1 MIKELIKTKDK
12 KVEYVELIY
21 DLIFVYT
28 IGRNNALLHHTQGGY
43 LTVGNFL
50 SYLIC
55 TLAVIQI
62 WSFTTYYINAYGR
75 NSTRDHV
82 FLFINMFLMF
92 YMAQGTRSDWHS
104 YHMQYHVAWALIL
117 INIAIQ
123 HLIELRRH
131 RDEPHHRS
139 RIIRIVLILGVE
151 TALIIGAIFE
161 HLQFVTSYCSWAAI
175 LIGITATALS
185 GRKSNVDVVDF
196 EHLSERAMLYV
207 VFTFGEMII
216 ALASYFE
223 EEFTLNN
230 LYFAGMAF
238 LIVVGLFLS
247 YGVFYD
253 RILNHERKTNGLWYM
268 FFHIFI
274 IFALNNITVAL
285 EFMRDVSVNLMQK
298 IIFLVISMLVYF
310 GFLFATGVYAKRRC
324 RLSSGF
330 YVIMVAMGMIFSM
343 LMIVLRYDMRTNIA
357 LTVAYVFGVFFLLWR
372 GSHKTNESKTK
383 EKLLENR

>member
-1 MIKELIKTKDK
+1 MLRELISKKDK
-12 KVEYVELIY
+12 KVEYIELIY
-21 DLIFVYT
+21 DLIFVY
-28 IGRNNALLHHTQGGY
+28 IVGRNNALLHHTQGGY
-43 LTVGNFL
+43 LTTGNL
-50 SYLIC
+50 LAYIIC

-62 WSFTTYYINAYGR
+62 WNFTTYYINAYGR
-75 NSTRDHV
+75 NSARDHT

-92 YMAQGTRSDWHS
+92 FLAQGTRSDWHS
-104 YHMQYHVAWALIL
+104 YHTQYHVAWALIL
-117 INIAIQ
+117 INIAVQ
-123 HLIELRRH
+123 HLIELRFH
-131 RDEPHHRS
+131 REEPYHRS
-139 RIIRIVLILGVE
+139 RIIRISLILIGE

-161 HLQFVTSYCSWAAI
+161 HQMFATSYCSWAAI
-175 LIGITATALS
+175 VFGIVGIALS
-185 GRKSNVDVVDF
+185 GRKSCREVVDF

-223 EEFTLNN
+223 EELTLNN

-253 RILNHERKTNGLWYM
+253 RILNRERKTNGLWYM

-285 EFMRDVSVNLMQK
+285 EFMRDVSVDLMQK
-298 IIFLVISMLVYF
+298 IIFMVISMLVYF
-310 GFLFATGVYAKRRC
+310 GFLFATGGYAKRRC

-330 YVIMVAMGMIFSM
+330 YMMMAAMGMVFSM
-343 LMIVLRYDMRTNIA
+343 LMIVLRYDMRANIA
-357 LTVAYVFGVFFLLWR
+357 LTVIYVFGVFFLLWR
-372 GSHKTNESKTK
+372 GSHKTK
-383 EKLLENR
+383 E